1 MEDRWT
7 HNLPPLKLK
16 TDGNNTTS
24 TLFLKILAAVGK
36 AKLQRSAVT
45 CIIHLH
51 FKKRKPFGTEA
62 IPLCRQGKKLMHSDS
77 GFWLGCGKHSD
88 LLERLKRATLPSPF
102 TAGPPGPHRTYP
114 EAALN
119 HHWRVCKAGFGVLS
133 LLHGEGTKGRIHLD
147 WQCKQQSL
155 GS

>member
-1 MEDRWT
+1 M
-7 HNLPPLKLK
+7 
-16 TDGNNTTS
+16 
-24 TLFLKILAAVGK
+24 GK

-62 IPLCRQGKKLMHSDS
+62 IALGRQGRKLMHSDS
-77 GFWLGCGKHSD
+77 GFRLGCGKHSD

-102 TAGPPGPHRTYP
+102 TVGPPGPHRTYP
-114 EAALN
+114 EAALS

-133 LLHGEGTKGRIHLD
+133 LYVEKEPRVGYT
-147 WQCKQQSL
+147 
-155 GS
+155 